1 MQTFYYYFLVVLDEL
16 LLLVDLVAFWLL
28 LQIGVLNSSSSS
40 SLIFNFSILTS
51 VSKRTGTAF
60 FDFNWGSLEGLS
72 LTILGVTATCAPGYK
87 ADPCR
92 IGDGS
97 KFKFRS
103 FLAKARDMAASLN
116 TLVQYGIGFWKK
128 KNGYCL
134 IFQFIVCRAKST
146 QKLPTGRYTVSVWT
160 HFCKEIFAKGPS
172 INYFNMFL
180 PIFIHFVSFLKDRV
194 YLSS

>member
-1 MQTFYYYFLVVLDEL
+1 MQTFYYCYFLVVLDEL
-16 LLLVDLVAFWLL
+16 LLRVDLVAFWLL

-51 VSKRTGTAF
+51 VSKRTGTTF
-60 FDFNWGSLEGLS
+60 LDFNWGNLDGLS
-72 LTILGVTATCAPGYK
+72 LAILGVRATWASGYI
-87 ADPCR
+87 ADPGR

-128 KNGYCL
+128 KWLL
-134 IFQFIVCRAKST
+134 IYFPIFSLQGEK
-146 QKLPTGRYTVSVWT
+146 KYLP
-160 HFCKEIFAKGPS
+160 FLFELIFAKNIFEKGPS
-172 INYFNMFL
+172 KNYDKMFL
-180 PIFIHFVSFLKDRV
+180 LIFDQFVSIFKNRV
-194 YLSS
+194 YLSR

>member
-1 MQTFYYYFLVVLDEL
+1 MWPNSTSNKTKSLEYFYCRFSWTWFGLAYSPLNSAKLSCSSEVTLLQIYPTYRIYIIDIMQTFYYYFLVVLDEL
-16 LLLVDLVAFWLL
+16 LLRVDLVAFWLL

-60 FDFNWGSLEGLS
+60 LDFNWGSLDGLS
-72 LTILGVTATCAPGYK
+72 LTILGVTATWAPGYI

-116 TLVQYGIGFWKK
+116 TLVQYGIGFWKTNK
-128 KNGYCL
+128 IKMV
-134 IFQFIVCRAKST
+134 IV
-146 QKLPTGRYTVSVWT
+146 
-160 HFCKEIFAKGPS
+160 
-172 INYFNMFL
+172 
-180 PIFIHFVSFLKDRV
+180 
-194 YLSS
+194 

>member
-16 LLLVDLVAFWLL
+16 LLRVGLVAFWVL

-60 FDFNWGSLEGLS
+60 LDFNWGSLDGLC
-72 LTILGVTATCAPGYK
+72 LTILGVRATWASGYI
-87 ADPCR
+87 ADPGR

-97 KFKFRS
+97 KFKFLS
-103 FLAKARDMAASLN
+103 FLAKAKDMAASLN

-128 KNGYCL
+128 KIKINWLLYNFTIHSLQGEDNSKITYHRFCL
-134 IFQFIVCRAKST
+134 
-146 QKLPTGRYTVSVWT
+146 
-160 HFCKEIFAKGPS
+160 
-172 INYFNMFL
+172 N
-180 PIFIHFVSFLKDRV
+180 SFLQRNIWKGTVHKLR
-194 YLSS
+194 

>member
-1 MQTFYYYFLVVLDEL
+1 MLSSAVQVRSPYFIYIQHLDIMQTFYYFYFLVVLDEL
-16 LLLVDLVAFWLL
+16 LLRVDLVVFWLL

-60 FDFNWGSLEGLS
+60 LDFNWGSLDGLS
-72 LTILGVTATCAPGYK
+72 LTILGVRATWASGYI
-87 ADPCR
+87 ADPGR

-128 KNGYCL
+128 NKKIGYCF
-134 IFQFIVCRAKST
+134 IFQVLVCRAK
-146 QKLPTGRYTVSVWT
+146 KNKKKIPTISVWT
-160 HFCKEIFAKGPS
+160 HFCKEYIWKGT
-172 INYFNMFL
+172 
-180 PIFIHFVSFLKDRV
+180 VQK
-194 YLSS
+194 

>member
-1 MQTFYYYFLVVLDEL
+1 MMQTFYYYFLVVLDEL
-16 LLLVDLVAFWLL
+16 LLRVDLVAFWLL

-60 FDFNWGSLEGLS
+60 LDFNWGNLDGLS
-72 LTILGVTATCAPGYK
+72 LTILGVRATWASGYI
-87 ADPCR
+87 ADPGR

-116 TLVQYGIGFWKK
+116 TLVQYGIGFR
-128 KNGYCL
+128 KNQKIWLLFYFPIYSLQGEGNSKIAYRFCL
-134 IFQFIVCRAKST
+134 
-146 QKLPTGRYTVSVWT
+146 
-160 HFCKEIFAKGPS
+160 
-172 INYFNMFL
+172 N
-180 PIFIHFVSFLKDRV
+180 SFLQRIYLKRV
-194 YLSS
+194 HP